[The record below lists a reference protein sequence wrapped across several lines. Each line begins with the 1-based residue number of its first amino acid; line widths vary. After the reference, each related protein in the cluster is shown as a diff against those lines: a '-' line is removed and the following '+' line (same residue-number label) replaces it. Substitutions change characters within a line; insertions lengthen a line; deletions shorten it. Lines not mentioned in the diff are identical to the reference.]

1 MKDLNRVLLTARHR
15 LFHVAFALLFLV
27 ALPAS
32 AYSFQFVDDGGK
44 TIEITQPPARVVSLV
59 PSITEILHKIGAG
72 DAVKAVT
79 YHDVYP
85 ATNAGRQIVG
95 GYFSPSLDVI
105 EAEKPDLI
113 FISDLHEG
121 VKEHF
126 KNSNCLLVELE
137 TKSIEDSQKKI
148 LLLGKIFNKEK
159 QAQTLVQ
166 AINDQLQTIAR
177 KVERIPTGKR
187 QRVIRLMGRNKVM
200 TPGDGSFQ
208 NEMIRAAGGI
218 PPQLGRKGAVTPIT
232 KEEWIKFNPQVIYG
246 CGGDRKTAKAFF
258 NRPGWKEVDAV
269 KNGRIFYFPCELT
282 CRASTNTGHF
292 VSWLSARIYSNLFS
306 KKEFQISDGKILRT
320 RKISLDLNYV
330 KGARIIYSNIND
342 FLNKTL
348 VIDFSHPMEILSTLE
363 GKRTGIQTAG
373 NHYSPPPCWAIE
385 HQRGLAQSRA
395 LIYSVIEVSAD
406 TSSFLFTGADMDHL
420 AVIHKQ
426 FKDMKVY
433 ALVTAGVKSNALR
446 MGKDEGKYYEP
457 GTINIIL
464 LSNMK
469 LTPRA
474 MTRAIISATE
484 AKTAALMDLDVR
496 STVAPRR
503 YQATGTGTDNILVVQ
518 GTGTPIKLAGGH
530 SKMGELIARA
540 VYQGVQKAVSKQNK
554 LVAGRNIFQR
564 LQDRHISLYELV
576 SEAQCDCMAK
586 KGQASIA
593 LEEVLMMPRY
603 AGFVQ
608 AAFALSD
615 NYRRGLIIDLLSYQ
629 LWCKT
634 VAEEIAGR
642 EIPQFRDLVEAE
654 NMPVPLK
661 MSLNALLNGISFRAE
676 SSKLKAQN

>member
-1 MKDLNRVLLTARHR
+1 MKNMNPVLFSLKHSLLNFTFVSLL
-15 LFHVAFALLFLV
+15 LI
-27 ALPAS
+27 ALPAIS
-32 AYSFQFVDDGGK
+32 FSFQFVDDGGE
-44 TIEITQPPARVVSLV
+44 TIVILKPPTRVVSLV

-72 DAVKAVT
+72 PAVKAVT

-85 ATNAGRQIVG
+85 AENATKQIVG

-113 FISDLHEG
+113 FHSNLHKG
-121 VKEHF
+121 VKERFANSHF
-126 KNSNCLLVELE
+126 PLVELG
-137 TKSIEDSQKKI
+137 TKSMADSKEKI
-148 LLLGKIFNKEK
+148 LLLGKIFDKEK
-159 QAQTLVQ
+159 EAQNLVQ
-166 AINDQLQTIAR
+166 SIKDQLQIIAE
-177 KVERIPTGKR
+177 KVERIPPENR
-187 QRVIRLMGRNKVM
+187 QRVIRLMGRSTVM
-200 TPGDGSFQ
+200 TPGDDSFQ

-218 PPQLGRKGAVTPIT
+218 PPQLGKKGAVVNIT

-258 NRPGWKEVDAV
+258 NRPGWKDVDAV
-269 KNGRIFYFPCELT
+269 KNGHIFYFPCALT
-282 CRASTNTGHF
+282 CRAATHTGYF
-292 VSWLSARIYSNLFS
+292 VSWLSARIYGEQFS
-306 KKEFQISDGKILRT
+306 KKAFQVLDEKILRT
-320 RKISLDLNYV
+320 RKIDLKLSYV
-330 KGARIIYSNIND
+330 KDARIVYSTIND

-348 VIDFSHPMEILSTLE
+348 VIDFTQTQRIVSTLE
-363 GKRTGIQTAG
+363 GERTGIQSVG

-385 HQRGLAQSRA
+385 HQKGLAQSRA
-395 LIYSVIEVSAD
+395 LVYSVLRVSTD

-426 FKDMKVY
+426 FKGMKVY

-464 LSNMK
+464 LANMK

-474 MTRAIISATE
+474 MTRAMISATE

-496 STVAPRR
+496 SSVSPRR

-518 GTGTPIKLAGGH
+518 GTGIPIKLAGGH

-540 VYQGVQKAVSKQNK
+540 VYQGVVEAVSKQNG
-554 LVAGRNIFQR
+554 LVTGRSVFQR
-564 LQDRHISLYELV
+564 LHDRRISLYELV

-586 KGQASIA
+586 KGEATVA
-593 LEEVLMMPRY
+593 LEEILMTPRY

-615 NYRRGLIIDLLSYQ
+615 NYRRGLISDLLSYQ

-634 VAEEIAGR
+634 VAEEIAGK
-642 EIPQFRDLVEAE
+642 EIPQFRDLVRADDI
-654 NMPVPLK
+654 PVPLK

-676 SSKLKAQN
+676 SSKLK

>member
-1 MKDLNRVLLTARHR
+1 MKNMNRVLFTLKHS
-15 LFHVAFALLFLV
+15 LFYFTFVLVFLAAFSPKAL
-27 ALPAS
+27 
-32 AYSFQFVDDGGK
+32 SFQFVDDAGE
-44 TIEITQPPARVVSLV
+44 TIVILKPPTRVVSLV

-72 DAVKAVT
+72 HCIKAVT
-79 YHDVYP
+79 YHDAYP
-85 ATNAGRQIVG
+85 AENARKEIVG

-105 EAEKPDLI
+105 EAVKPDLI
-113 FISDLHEG
+113 FYSGLQKG
-121 VKEHF
+121 VKEQF
-126 KNSNCLLVELE
+126 KNNRCQLVELE
-137 TKSIEDSQKKI
+137 TRSLADSREKI

-159 QAQTLVQ
+159 QAQDLVQ
-166 AINDQLQTIAR
+166 SINDQLRTIAL
-177 KVERIPTGKR
+177 KVERIPRENR
-187 QRVIRLMGRNKVM
+187 QRVIRLMGRDTVM
-200 TPGDGSFQ
+200 TPGDDSFQ

-218 PPQLGRKGAVTPIT
+218 PPQLGRKGDVTAIS

-246 CGGDRKTAKAFF
+246 CGGDRKTAEAFLG
-258 NRPGWKEVDAV
+258 RPGWKDVDAV

-282 CRASTNTGHF
+282 CRAATHTGYF
-292 VSWLSARIYSNLFS
+292 VSWLSSRIYGELYS
-306 KKEFQISDGKILRT
+306 KKAFQVLDEKILRT
-320 RKISLDLNYV
+320 RKIDLDLNYV
-330 KGARIIYSNIND
+330 KDARIIYSTIND

-348 VIDFSHPMEILSTLE
+348 LIDFTQPLRIVSTLE
-363 GKRTGIQTAG
+363 GERTGIQSVG

-385 HQRGLAQSRA
+385 HHAGLAQSRA
-395 LIYSVIEVSAD
+395 RVYSVLQMSAD

-420 AVIHKQ
+420 AVIRKQ

-446 MGKDEGKYYEP
+446 MGRDEGKYYEP

-484 AKTAALMDLDVR
+484 AKTAALMDLDIR
-496 STVAPRR
+496 SSVSPRR

-518 GTGTPIKLAGGH
+518 GTGIPIKLAGGH

-540 VYQGVQKAVSKQNK
+540 VYQGVLEAVSKQNG
-554 LVAGRNIFQR
+554 LVTGRSIFQR
-564 LQDRHISLYELV
+564 LSERHISLYELV

-586 KGQASIA
+586 KGQATVA
-593 LEEVLMMPRY
+593 LEEILMEPRY

-608 AAFALSD
+608 TAFALSND
-615 NYRRGLIIDLLSYQ
+615 YRRGLISDLSSYQ

-642 EIPQFRDLVEAE
+642 KIPQFRDLVVAE
-654 NMPVPLK
+654 DMPVPLK
-661 MSLNALLNGISFRAE
+661 MSLNAVLNGISFRDAP
-676 SSKLKAQN
+676 

>member
-15 LFHVAFALLFLV
+15 LFHVAFALFFLV
-27 ALPAS
+27 ALPAT
-32 AYSFQFVDDGGK
+32 AFSFQFLDDGDN
-44 TIEITQPPARVVSLV
+44 TIAISKPPARVVSLV
-59 PSITEILHKIGAG
+59 PSITEILYKIGAG

-85 ATNAGRQIVG
+85 AENATKQIVG

-105 EAEKPDLI
+105 EAAKPDLI
-113 FISDLHEG
+113 FHSDLHKG
-121 VKEHF
+121 VKERF
-126 KNSNCLLVELE
+126 ENSQFTLVELG
-137 TKSIEDSQKKI
+137 TKSMADSIEKI

-159 QAQTLVQ
+159 EAQDLVQ
-166 AINDQLQTIAR
+166 SIKDQLQIIAE
-177 KVERIPTGKR
+177 KVERIPPENR
-187 QRVIRLMGRNKVM
+187 QRVIRLMGRSTVM

-218 PPQLGRKGAVTPIT
+218 PPQLGRKGNVTPIT
-232 KEEWIKFNPQVIYG
+232 KKEWIKFNPQVIYG

-258 NRPGWKEVDAV
+258 NRPGWKDVDAV
-269 KNGRIFYFPCELT
+269 KNGRIFYFPCALT
-282 CRASTNTGHF
+282 CRAATNTGYF
-292 VSWLSARIYSNLFS
+292 VSWLSARIYGEQFS
-306 KKEFQISDGKILRT
+306 KKAFQVLDEKILRT
-320 RKISLDLNYV
+320 RKIDLDLNYV
-330 KGARIIYSNIND
+330 KDARIIYSTIND

-348 VIDFSHPMEILSTLE
+348 VIDFTQTQRIVSTLE
-363 GKRTGIQTAG
+363 GERTGIQSVG

-385 HQRGLAQSRA
+385 HHAGLAQARDRV
-395 LIYSVIEVSAD
+395 YSVIQVSSK

-420 AVIHKQ
+420 AIVQ
-426 FKDMKVY
+426 EQYKDMRVY

-457 GTINIIL
+457 GTINMIL

-474 MTRAIISATE
+474 MTRAMISATE

-496 STVAPRR
+496 SSVAPRR

-518 GTGTPIKLAGGH
+518 GTGIPIKLAGGH

-540 VYQGVQKAVSKQNK
+540 VYQGVVEAVSKQNA
-554 LVAGRNIFQR
+554 LMAGRNIFQR
-564 LQDRHISLYELV
+564 LNDRHISLYELV

-586 KGQASIA
+586 KGEATVA
-593 LEEVLMMPRY
+593 LEEILMEPRY

-615 NYRRGLIIDLLSYQ
+615 NYRRGLIGDLSTYE

-634 VAEEIAGR
+634 VAEEIAGK

-661 MSLNALLNGISFRAE
+661 MSLNALLNGISFRGV
-676 SSKLKAQN
+676 SN